1 MTMGTVVGEMLASA
15 VLKVVMGKLGAVIG
29 PEVSLLW
36 KFKDDFESIRSTLL
50 TLQAVLDDAEKRSSR
65 EERVHLWLKRLKFA
79 AYDIHDIL
87 EEMESKNDIGCGSL
101 KKVGCVKHIE
111 QENGICQNV
120 SIDKV
125 GRMSSINVIV
135 VPPRIQIDPMSQ
147 NSAGDARKMV
157 RLRNLQLKSPR
168 LRIKRLAKVTQ
179 LKSSRRKRRGV
190 NYISAARKARTGNV
204 ASSSS
209 QRTWNC
215 GNIAGEVD
223 IGDFINF
230 LREKFGCQGTSMN
243 HQRHMTVTGGFS
255 RMNLF

>member
-1 MTMGTVVGEMLASA
+1 
-15 VLKVVMGKLGAVIG
+15 
-29 PEVSLLW
+29 
-36 KFKDDFESIRSTLL
+36 
-50 TLQAVLDDAEKRSSR
+50 
-65 EERVHLWLKRLKFA
+65 
-79 AYDIHDIL
+79 
-87 EEMESKNDIGCGSL
+87 
-101 KKVGCVKHIE
+101 
-111 QENGICQNV
+111 
-120 SIDKV
+120 
-125 GRMSSINVIV
+125 
-135 VPPRIQIDPMSQ
+135 
-147 NSAGDARKMV
+147 MV

-168 LRIKRLAKVTQ
+168 LRIKRLAKVAQ

-255 RMNLF
+255 RMNLFWEGKIPGSVQSGENCKPNLAIAKPNPVRRGSRSHAHCNVVYIFFLSFWRIFAVQLLFKYL